1 VNAPDEELT
10 FAAPWE
16 AKAFALAVALRDAG
30 HLSWP
35 TFSDHLAERIAAGP
49 DGAYYE
55 HWLSAL
61 EDLTVSQ
68 ARATP
73 LR

>member
-1 VNAPDEELT
+1 MNAPDEEPT

-16 AKAFALAVALRDAG
+16 AKAFALAVALRDGG

-35 TFSDHLAERIAAGP
+35 TFSDHLAERIAASP

-55 HWLSAL
+55 HWLAAL
-61 EDLTVSQ
+61 EDLTSTG
-68 ARATP
+68 AHHHER
-73 LR
+73 

>member
-1 VNAPDEELT
+1 MNALDEEPT

-35 TFSDHLAERIAAGP
+35 TFSDHLAERIAAAP

-55 HWLSAL
+55 HWLAAL
-61 EDLTVSQ
+61 EDLTS
-68 ARATP
+68 AGAHP
-73 LR
+73 HEH

>member
-1 VNAPDEELT
+1 MNAPDEEPT

-35 TFSDHLAERIAAGP
+35 TFSGHLAERIAAAP

-55 HWLSAL
+55 HWLAAL
-61 EDLTVSQ
+61 EELVS
-68 ARATP
+68 AGAHSHER
-73 LR
+73 